1 MSVWFQDDW
10 GCNLTNGQPTQ
21 ALRLTSELLRDL
33 RSLNV
38 VVFHPQDKDGEML
51 LQQLER
57 IGCKTSQFWP
67 PRPELSELTDLIFLS
82 INPEF
87 NVAEYAWF
95 NSENCP
101 PIIAVVAYENPT
113 IVNLALKIGVK
124 GVVACPIRE
133 FGLLTSM
140 VITRQCFKDIAEGRK
155 RIQRLERKV
164 AGVATVYEAKRIL
177 MASKKIS
184 EEEAY
189 AILRDQAKSKRVEIE
204 VIAETI
210 IYAQSIMNI

>member
-1 MSVWFQDDW
+1 M
-10 GCNLTNGQPTQ
+10 
-21 ALRLTSELLRDL
+21 
-33 RSLNV
+33 
-38 VVFHPQDKDGEML
+38 
-51 LQQLER
+51 
-57 IGCKTSQFWP
+57 
-67 PRPELSELTDLIFLS
+67 
-82 INPEF
+82 
-87 NVAEYAWF
+87 
-95 NSENCP
+95 
-101 PIIAVVAYENPT
+101 AYENPT

-155 RIQRLERKV
+155 RIQRFERKV

-189 AILRDQAKSKRVEIE
+189 AILRDQAKSK
-204 VIAETI
+204 
-210 IYAQSIMNI
+210 